1 MWAYG
6 QWNRFGVDSLK
17 YSLVNLKVEPASKQA
32 VKIVSI
38 VKAEG
43 KLGFGAYHTA
53 TYLINGDGD
62 VTVDNKIQF
71 TGLRINLARIGVR
84 YEFDKK
90 FDKMTYFGRGPIE
103 NYADRK
109 TASDVGLYTLD
120 VNDQYECEKPMEHG
134 NNEDVRWASFSG
146 NGMPSVTFKSDNN
159 LMQVSALPYTDE
171 QMQNVEY
178 KIDLPASN
186 ATVFTLSTKTLG
198 VGSNGCG
205 PRPLDKYMV
214 WSDNTEF
221 SYTLKLLK

>member
-1 MWAYG
+1 MYLRSAC
-6 QWNRFGVDSLK
+6 
-17 YSLVNLKVEPASKQA
+17 
-32 VKIVSI
+32 
-38 VKAEG
+38 
-43 KLGFGAYHTA
+43 A

-134 NNEDVRWASFSG
+134 KPVHRLGGRGPVR
-146 NGMPSVTFKSDNN
+146 
-159 LMQVSALPYTDE
+159 Q
-171 QMQNVEY
+171 
-178 KIDLPASN
+178 
-186 ATVFTLSTKTLG
+186 
-198 VGSNGCG
+198 G
-205 PRPLDKYMV
+205 PRRSPQGRSGVEKGRL
-214 WSDNTEF
+214 
-221 SYTLKLLK
+221 